1 MTVHQR
7 LRLWADQ
14 IRAIANE
21 GLHFEGDNPYSAPRC
36 RRLLRIAAELFAL
49 QDVIL
54 CHCSSSSSQSST
66 YGTPPADLINVYA

>member
-1 MTVHQR
+1 VHQR
-7 LRLWADQ
+7 LRLCADE

-21 GLHFEGDNPYSAPRC
+21 GLHFEGDNPYSARRF
-36 RRLLRIAAELFAL
+36 RRLLRIATELSAL